1 VTLGGLPA
9 AGISFGNVSSLVL
22 ALTLTYP
29 ATIVARNG

>member
-1 VTLGGLPA
+1 VTLGGLMG

>member
-1 VTLGGLPA
+1 MVGNLY
-9 AGISFGNVSSLVL
+9 GNVSSLVL